1 MCILRRIR
9 DLSVDCD
16 RNGQDESD
24 WFWSELWEFEFDVAD
39 LHESIVG
46 GSSFEVFFVS
56 KGHKRKGLRLWSYEM
71 SQIKMLVVNGV
82 TLNELTHHF
91 AFDLVRLN
99 WI

>member
-56 KGHKRKGLRLWSYEM
+56 KGQETQINARLWS
-71 SQIKMLVVNGV
+71 
-82 TLNELTHHF
+82 H
-91 AFDLVRLN
+91 
-99 WI
+99 

>member
-9 DLSVDCD
+9 DLSVDWD

-39 LHESIVG
+39 LHEGIVG

-56 KGHKRKGLRLWSYEM
+56 KGQKRKGLRLWSDEM
-71 SQIKMLVVNGV
+71 SQIKCLW
-82 TLNELTHHF
+82 F
-91 AFDLVRLN
+91 
-99 WI
+99 